1 MKKICFIMAML
12 ICILSLSLPCY
23 AADEPENIF
32 ALEKENLAEVN
43 ISMASGNLPSDMGGY
58 VKANGSVLKLNDKYN
73 ANLTLK
79 SAMTNGITS
88 EAIADRFFIEK
99 PSNYTTYELNTK
111 SDKDNPGTAI
121 PGVSIV
127 FKFNMTSDNKANKN
141 PGINRLVIFAGDD
154 SFTSDSPTG
163 TLKPEYIT
171 VSGSDNSAAYTK
183 ADFKAT
189 DCKFYYRNV
198 SGSKKGEQILTLDF
212 DTPITSKFIKIC
224 IKSANGAF
232 RIREVEAY
240 KTDNSSSNIIS
251 SSTVN
256 NQSTD
261 KAFSLGLTDE
271 ASDKDYTYIAARNDK
286 NGSFLSAAVQKA
298 NPEGNVVFD
307 KDVTGV
313 DINPWGGEAVK
324 IFIWDGFTNLKPISS
339 VYTAI
344 PHNARPAE

>member
-32 ALEKENLAEVN
+32 ALEKGNLAEVS
-43 ISMASGNLPSDMGGY
+43 ISRASGNLPSDMGGY
-58 VKANGSVLKLNDKYN
+58 VKANGSVLQSNGKDN

-88 EAIADRFFIEK
+88 EASADKFFIEK
-99 PSNYTTYELNTK
+99 PSNYTTYELNTN

-141 PGINRLVIFAGDD
+141 PGINRLVVFAGNDN
-154 SFTSDSPTG
+154 FTSVSPTG
-163 TLKPEYIT
+163 TLNPECIT

-189 DCKFYYRNV
+189 DCKFYYSKV

-256 NQSTD
+256 SQSTD

-271 ASDKDYTYIAARNDK
+271 ARDKDYTYIAARYDK

-298 NPEGNVVFD
+298 NSEGNVVFD
-307 KDVTGV
+307 KAVTGV

-324 IFIWDGFTNLKPISS
+324 IFIWDGFANLKPISS